1 VNKIP
6 KKEIDPRLIPEV
18 NIGTLGH
25 VDHGKSTLV
34 QAISGKWPAVHSEE
48 LKRGITIKLGY
59 ADATIYKCNKCNIFC
74 STEKCLSCA
83 EKCEPQRT
91 ISFVDAP
98 GHETLMATVLAG
110 ASLMDGILFV
120 IAANEEC
127 PQPQT
132 REHMMVLNIVG
143 IKNMIIVQTKIDI
156 VSKEEALEHYK
167 KIKEFVKG
175 TVAENAPIIP
185 ISAQNKININA
196 VLETIQNNIP
206 TPQRDIS
213 KPTKMLVARSFDI
226 NKPGTEIENLKG
238 GVIGGALIQGE
249 LKINDEIEIKPGAF
263 LKNKWVPLK
272 TKVVGLQKAGKNLE
286 KAGAGG
292 LLGVL
297 TELDPGLAKADY
309 LSGSLAG
316 VELPSVLDKLTL
328 KVNLFEKSLEEKVE
342 PIKVGEQIMLNVGTS
357 RTLGIVKDVKKDVI
371 EIESK
376 LPICA
381 DKNDRVVLSRKIS
394 ERWRLIGYSEII

>member
-1 VNKIP
+1 M
-6 KKEIDPRLIPEV
+6 IPEV

-59 ADATIYKCNKCNIFC
+59 ADATIYKCSKCNALC
-74 STEKCLSCA
+74 STEKCLNCF
-83 EKCEPQRT
+83 EKCEPERT

-143 IKNMIIVQTKIDI
+143 IKNVVIVQTKIDI
-156 VSKEEALEHYK
+156 VSKKETLEHYK

-185 ISAQNKININA
+185 VSAQNKINIKA
-196 VLETIQNNIP
+196 VLEAIQNNIP
-206 TPQRDIS
+206 TPQRDNS
-213 KPTKMLVARSFDI
+213 KPTKMLVARSFDV
-226 NKPGTEIENLKG
+226 NKPGTEIEKLKG
-238 GVIGGALIQGE
+238 GVIGGALIEGE
-249 LKINDEIEIKPGAF
+249 LKINDGIEIKPGVF

-286 KAGAGG
+286 KAGPGG

-297 TELDPGLAKADY
+297 TELDPGLSKADY
-309 LSGSLAG
+309 LAGSIAG
-316 VELPSVLDKLTL
+316 VELPSVLDKLNL

-342 PIKVGEQIMLNVGTS
+342 PIKVGEEIMLNVGTT

-371 EIESK
+371 EMELK
-376 LPICA
+376 LPVCA
-381 DKNDRVVLSRKIS
+381 DKNDKVVLSRKIS
-394 ERWRLIGYSEII
+394 ERWRLIGYSEIV

>member
-1 VNKIP
+1 M
-6 KKEIDPRLIPEV
+6 KKTDPRLIPEV
-18 NIGTLGH
+18 NVGTLGH

-74 STEKCLSCA
+74 PKEKCPKCS
-83 EKCEPQRT
+83 EKCELQRT

-120 IAANEEC
+120 IAVNEEC

-132 REHMMVLNIVG
+132 REHMMVLNTVG
-143 IKNMIIVQTKIDI
+143 IKNIVIVQAKIDL

-167 KIKEFVKG
+167 KLKEFIKG

-185 ISAQNKININA
+185 VSAQNKINIGA
-196 VLETIQNNIP
+196 VLDTIQNNIP
-206 TPQRDIS
+206 TPERDLS

-238 GVIGGALIQGE
+238 GVIGGALIEGE
-249 LKINDEIEIKPGAF
+249 LKINDEIEIKPGVF
-263 LKNKWVPLK
+263 LKNKWTPLK
-272 TKVVGLQKAGKNLE
+272 TKVVGLQKAEKNLE
-286 KAGAGG
+286 KAGPGG

-297 TELDPGLAKADY
+297 TELDPSLTKADY
-309 LSGSLAG
+309 LAGSVAG
-316 VELPSVLDKLTL
+316 VNLPSILEKLTL
-328 KVNLFEKSLEEKVE
+328 RVNLFEKSLEEVVE
-342 PIKVGEQIMLNVGTS
+342 PIKIGEQIMLNVGTA

-371 EIESK
+371 EIELK

-381 DKNDRVVLSRKIS
+381 DKNDKIVLSRKIA

>member
-1 VNKIP
+1 MNKIP

-59 ADATIYKCNKCNIFC
+59 ADATIYKCDKCNIFC
-74 STEKCLSCA
+74 PTEKCSNCS

-120 IAANEEC
+120 IAANEDC

-143 IKNMIIVQTKIDI
+143 IKNIVIVQTKIDI

-185 ISAQNKININA
+185 ISAQNKINIKA
-196 VLETIQNNIP
+196 VLEAIQSNIP
-206 TPQRDIS
+206 TPQRDTS

-238 GVIGGALIQGE
+238 GVIGGALIEGE
-249 LKINDEIEIKPGAF
+249 LKINDDIEIKPGFF

-272 TKVVGLQKAGKNLE
+272 IKVAGLQKAGKNLE
-286 KAGAGG
+286 KAGPGG

-297 TELDPGLAKADY
+297 TELDPSLTKADY
-309 LSGSLAG
+309 LAGSLAG
-316 VELPSVLDKLTL
+316 AELPPILDKLNL

-342 PIKVGEQIMLNVGTS
+342 PIKVEEQIMLNVGTS
-357 RTLGIVKDVKKDVI
+357 RTLGIVKDVKKNII
-371 EIESK
+371 EIELK
-376 LPICA
+376 LPVCA

-394 ERWRLIGYSEII
+394 ERWRLIGYSEIV